1 MHLRRSSLDLLASMS
16 GSASSMSNNATGNM
30 CTLIWEGGLL
40 GLRLRH
46 SQSRMMPA
54 VSKITGK
61 SSIFGIHLVEV
72 GDLLLRIGDR
82 VTRDMDF
89 LEAIEYLKE
98 APKPCKLVFR
108 RLMADPMAV
117 RPVQPKVKSA
127 IGLKLAAKF
136 EELTAAE
143 NEKFPPQ
150 PAVKL
155 EAKYEIKW
163 IDGPLGISLIAS
175 KDVPYP
181 LVTRITGKN
190 RSPQVQDVQPGH
202 YLVQIGSYNTADGN
216 FNTAIKFLQRC
227 RSPCRFSSVQATR
240 RFRRVRSR
248 LRTSTTTFGRRSS
261 RCASLCGRMLPGTW
275 WWRTWAAPSR

>member
-1 MHLRRSSLDLLASMS
+1 
-16 GSASSMSNNATGNM
+16 
-30 CTLIWEGGLL
+30 
-40 GLRLRH
+40 
-46 SQSRMMPA
+46 
-54 VSKITGK
+54 
-61 SSIFGIHLVEV
+61 
-72 GDLLLRIGDR
+72 
-82 VTRDMDF
+82 MDF